1 MRMGRLLVSIGW
13 DIGPLVFL
21 AYVVVNITTFVG
33 PFLFALG
40 LRPLVNGI
48 FEHSNGSAALGAAM
62 CSVALLLAVASP
74 AAYRWTT
81 IRLRERSIMVMQ
93 RRLLILSTSAPSLDH
108 FERPQFFDRLQLL
121 KRSSYELVMG
131 MTIATVGPVILVQ
144 LVATSIVLARLQPLL
159 LLLPFI
165 AVPATW
171 IHQRA
176 EKMRRAGEERAAPKR
191 RNAEHLF
198 ILSASAPSA
207 MEIRIYDLRD
217 ELLRRHRDAGA
228 AAQHEMETALFRSVA
243 LSASGWLLFAASY
256 VGSVLLVLRG
266 AGTGRVTPGDVA
278 LTMGMATAMVT
289 AAGRL
294 TELAGSAMRAATAAD
309 HYHWLEQQVTAPF
322 GRHVDGA
329 RLPVPSRLTRGL
341 ELDGVTFSY
350 GDGDRP
356 ALDDVTLRL
365 DAGRV
370 VAVVGENGAGKTTL
384 VKLLCR
390 MYAPTRGRVLVDG
403 VDLDDLDP
411 AEYRRRVTAGFQ
423 DYMRFEL
430 LARET
435 VGVGDAPRL
444 AEVGAVQSALTKAN
458 GEFVERLPD
467 GIETQLGR
475 SWGGGVE
482 LSGGEWQKLA
492 LARTM
497 MRDDPFLVV
506 FDEPTASLDPQT
518 EHALFEQVASD
529 MRSAAANGRI
539 TLLISHRFST
549 VRMADVIVVLDRGR
563 VVDQG
568 THDELM
574 ARAGLYAELYT
585 LQARA
590 YL

>member
-1 MRMGRLLVSIGW
+1 
-13 DIGPLVFL
+13 
-21 AYVVVNITTFVG
+21 
-33 PFLFALG
+33 
-40 LRPLVNGI
+40 
-48 FEHSNGSAALGAAM
+48 
-62 CSVALLLAVASP
+62 
-74 AAYRWTT
+74 
-81 IRLRERSIMVMQ
+81 
-93 RRLLILSTSAPSLDH
+93 
-108 FERPQFFDRLQLL
+108 
-121 KRSSYELVMG
+121 
-131 MTIATVGPVILVQ
+131 
-144 LVATSIVLARLQPLL
+144 
-159 LLLPFI
+159 
-165 AVPATW
+165 
-171 IHQRA
+171 
-176 EKMRRAGEERAAPKR
+176 
-191 RNAEHLF
+191 
-198 ILSASAPSA
+198 
-207 MEIRIYDLRD
+207 
-217 ELLRRHRDAGA
+217 
-228 AAQHEMETALFRSVA
+228 
-243 LSASGWLLFAASY
+243 
-256 VGSVLLVLRG
+256 
-266 AGTGRVTPGDVA
+266 
-278 LTMGMATAMVT
+278 
-289 AAGRL
+289 
-294 TELAGSAMRAATAAD
+294 
-309 HYHWLEQQVTAPF
+309 WLEQKVTAPF

-341 ELDGVTFSY
+341 EVDGVTFSS

-390 MYAPTRGRVLVDG
+390 MYARTRGRVLVDG

-430 LARET
+430 LAREA

-467 GIETQLGR
+467 GVETQLGR

-539 TLLISHRFST
+539 TLLSSHRLST
-549 VRMADVIVVLDRGR
+549 VRMADVI
-563 VVDQG
+563 
-568 THDELM
+568 
-574 ARAGLYAELYT
+574 
-585 LQARA
+585 
-590 YL
+590 

>member
-1 MRMGRLLVSIGW
+1 
-13 DIGPLVFL
+13 
-21 AYVVVNITTFVG
+21 
-33 PFLFALG
+33 
-40 LRPLVNGI
+40 
-48 FEHSNGSAALGAAM
+48 
-62 CSVALLLAVASP
+62 
-74 AAYRWTT
+74 
-81 IRLRERSIMVMQ
+81 
-93 RRLLILSTSAPSLDH
+93 
-108 FERPQFFDRLQLL
+108 
-121 KRSSYELVMG
+121 
-131 MTIATVGPVILVQ
+131 
-144 LVATSIVLARLQPLL
+144 
-159 LLLPFI
+159 
-165 AVPATW
+165 
-171 IHQRA
+171 
-176 EKMRRAGEERAAPKR
+176 
-191 RNAEHLF
+191 
-198 ILSASAPSA
+198 
-207 MEIRIYDLRD
+207 
-217 ELLRRHRDAGA
+217 
-228 AAQHEMETALFRSVA
+228 
-243 LSASGWLLFAASY
+243 

-294 TELAGSAMRAATAAD
+294 TELAGSAMRAAAAAD

-430 LARET
+430 LAREA

-458 GEFVERLPD
+458 GEFVETLPA

-475 SWGGGVE
+475 SWSGGVE

-518 EHALFEQVASD
+518 EHALFEQVAAD
-529 MRSAAANGRI
+529 MRGAAADGRI
-539 TLLISHRFST
+539 TLLISPRFST
-549 VRMADVIVVLDRGR
+549 VRMAGVIVVLDHGR
-563 VVDQG
+563 VVEQG